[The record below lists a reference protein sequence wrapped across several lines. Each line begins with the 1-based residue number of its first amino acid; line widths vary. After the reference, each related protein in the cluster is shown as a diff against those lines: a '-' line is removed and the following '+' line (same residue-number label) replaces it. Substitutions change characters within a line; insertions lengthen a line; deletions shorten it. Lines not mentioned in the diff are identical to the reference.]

1 MLVEIKDLKEGDEIL
16 VPSQVDFKHLKL
28 LRTPVLRPDKPNS
41 WRTGYKNVQCSI
53 YNSNLNGQ
61 YSVYKCTGDAKDHN
75 DKISFDL
82 NYRSIWL
89 IRREKE
95 EELC

>member
-1 MLVEIKDLKEGDEIL
+1 MLVKIEDLKKGDEIL
-16 VPSQVDFKHLKL
+16 VPCQVDFKHLKL

-53 YNSNLNGQ
+53 CNRKSGGNYSN
-61 YSVYKCTGDAKDHN
+61 YVCTGDVKDHN

-89 IRREKE
+89 ISREKE
-95 EELC
+95 EELI

>member
-16 VPSQVDFKHLKL
+16 VPCQVDFKHLKL
-28 LRTPVLRPDKPNS
+28 LRTPVLRFVTVNGL
-41 WRTGYKNVQCSI
+41 RVQYKNVQCSI

-75 DKISFDL
+75 DKISFNL
-82 NYRSIWL
+82 NHRSIWL